1 MSFRIFRF
9 SVCEHRFHLS
19 CCVHPTKFS
28 ETLTV
33 IYNLFKIVCELKGTL
48 TLNSGVVA
56 RFGILAIIG
65 ASLILSS
72 LAASADQ
79 VAGTVDFRYRIPI
92 NALSKGTVAAV
103 NVNVADSVETGTVL
117 IEFNPTRQAAK
128 VRARQSQV
136 DRIQIALDSASAKFE
151 RQQELFDR
159 GSLSLLAYE
168 ESEIEVRTVRA
179 QLVEAQ
185 AKLDAAKIR
194 LQDTRLISPIDA
206 IVLEKNVHPGMNVLP
221 NESIQP
227 LMVLG
232 SAQEYV
238 VRVTV
243 PFEQRVLIEAGN
255 RFQVMLHILNYLP
268 DVNFV
273 ARYLAEVEF
282 STLDPITAKNGMQYP
297 VNLHFREESALIL
310 PGTPATV
317 IFE

>member
-1 MSFRIFRF
+1 M
-9 SVCEHRFHLS
+9 
-19 CCVHPTKFS
+19 
-28 ETLTV
+28 
-33 IYNLFKIVCELKGTL
+33 
-48 TLNSGVVA
+48 NSRVVA
-56 RFGILAIIG
+56 RFSVLTMIG
-65 ASLILSS
+65 GLLILSS
-72 LAASADQ
+72 LATSADQ
-79 VAGTVDFRYRIPI
+79 VTGTVDFRYRIPI

-136 DRIQIALDSASAKFE
+136 DRIKIELDSASAKFE

-168 ESEIEVRTVRA
+168 ESENEVRTVRA
-179 QLVEAQ
+179 QFVEAH
-185 AKLDAAKIR
+185 AKLDAAKFR
-194 LQDTRLISPIDA
+194 LQNTRLLSPIDA
-206 IVLEKNVHPGMNVLP
+206 IVLKKNVYPGMNILP
-221 NESIQP
+221 DESIQP

-243 PFEQRVLIEAGN
+243 PYEQRMLIEAGN
-255 RFQVMLHILNYLP
+255 RFQVMVHAPNYLP

-297 VNLHFREESALIL
+297 VNLHFREESALFL

>member
-1 MSFRIFRF
+1 MTLNLT
-9 SVCEHRFHLS
+9 V
-19 CCVHPTKFS
+19 KFS
-28 ETLTV
+28 ALT
-33 IYNLFKIVCELKGTL
+33 IF
-48 TLNSGVVA
+48 GVA
-56 RFGILAIIG
+56 LM
-65 ASLILSS
+65 LSS
-72 LAASADQ
+72 LVASADQ

-103 NVNVADSVETGTVL
+103 NVNVGDSVETGTVL
-117 IEFNPTRQAAK
+117 IEFDPAHQAAR
-128 VRARQSQV
+128 VSARQSRV
-136 DRIQIALDSASAKFE
+136 DRMQIELDSASAKFE

-168 ESEIEVRTVRA
+168 ESENAVRTVRT

-194 LQDTRLISPIDA
+194 LQNTRLISPIDA
-206 IVLEKNVHPGMNVLP
+206 VVLEKNVHPGMNILP
-221 NESIQP
+221 DESLQP

-243 PFEQRVLIEAGN
+243 PYEQRMLIEAGN
-255 RFQVMLHILNYLP
+255 RFQVMVHTPNDLP

-282 STLDPITAKNGMQYP
+282 STLDPIAVKIGMQYP

-317 IFE
+317 VFE

>member
-1 MSFRIFRF
+1 MTLNLT
-9 SVCEHRFHLS
+9 V
-19 CCVHPTKFS
+19 KFS
-28 ETLTV
+28 ALT
-33 IYNLFKIVCELKGTL
+33 IF
-48 TLNSGVVA
+48 GVA
-56 RFGILAIIG
+56 LM
-65 ASLILSS
+65 LSS
-72 LAASADQ
+72 LVASADQ

-103 NVNVADSVETGTVL
+103 NVNVGDSVETGTVL
-117 IEFNPTRQAAK
+117 IEFDPAHQAAR
-128 VRARQSQV
+128 VSARQSRV
-136 DRIQIALDSASAKFE
+136 DRMQIELDSASAKFE

-168 ESEIEVRTVRA
+168 ESENAVRTVRT

-194 LQDTRLISPIDA
+194 LQNTRLISPIDA
-206 IVLEKNVHPGMNVLP
+206 VVLEKNVHPGMNILP
-221 NESIQP
+221 DESLQP

-243 PFEQRVLIEAGN
+243 PYEQRMLIEAGN
-255 RFQVMLHILNYLP
+255 RFQVMVHTPNDLP

-282 STLDPITAKNGMQYP
+282 STLDPIAVKNGMQYP

-317 IFE
+317 VFE

>member
-1 MSFRIFRF
+1 MRC
-9 SVCEHRFHLS
+9 SVCELRYHLS
-19 CCVHPTKFS
+19 CCVRPTKFS

-33 IYNLFKIVCELKGTL
+33 IYNLFEIVCEPKGAL

-56 RFGILAIIG
+56 RFSILTMIG

-117 IEFNPTRQAAK
+117 IEFDPTRQTAK

-136 DRIQIALDSASAKFE
+136 DRIQIELDSVSAKFE

-168 ESEIEVRTVRA
+168 ESENEVKIVRA

-185 AKLDAAKIR
+185 AKLDAAKFR
-194 LQDTRLISPIDA
+194 LQNTRLISPIDA
-206 IVLEKNVHPGMNVLP
+206 VVLENNVHPGMNIRP
-221 NESIQP
+221 DESIQP

-243 PFEQRVLIEAGN
+243 PYEQRMLIEAGN
-255 RFQVMLHILNYLP
+255 RFQVMVHAPNYLP
-268 DVNFV
+268 EVNFV

-282 STLDPITAKNGMQYP
+282 STLDPKTAKNGMQYP

>member
-1 MSFRIFRF
+1 MTLNLT
-9 SVCEHRFHLS
+9 V
-19 CCVHPTKFS
+19 KFS
-28 ETLTV
+28 ALT
-33 IYNLFKIVCELKGTL
+33 IF
-48 TLNSGVVA
+48 GVA
-56 RFGILAIIG
+56 LM
-65 ASLILSS
+65 LSS
-72 LAASADQ
+72 LVASADQ

-103 NVNVADSVETGTVL
+103 NVNVGDSVETVETGTVL
-117 IEFNPTRQAAK
+117 IEFDPAHQAAR
-128 VRARQSQV
+128 VSARQSRV
-136 DRIQIALDSASAKFE
+136 DRMQIELDSASAKFE

-168 ESEIEVRTVRA
+168 ESENAVRTVRT

-194 LQDTRLISPIDA
+194 LQNTRLISPIDA
-206 IVLEKNVHPGMNVLP
+206 VVLEKNVHPGMNILP
-221 NESIQP
+221 DESLQP

-243 PFEQRVLIEAGN
+243 PYEQRMLIEAGN
-255 RFQVMLHILNYLP
+255 RFQVMVHTPNDLP

-282 STLDPITAKNGMQYP
+282 SIEFSTLDPIAVKNGMQYP

-317 IFE
+317 VFE

>member
-1 MSFRIFRF
+1 M
-9 SVCEHRFHLS
+9 
-19 CCVHPTKFS
+19 
-28 ETLTV
+28 
-33 IYNLFKIVCELKGTL
+33 IYNLFKIVCEPKGAL
-48 TLNSGVVA
+48 TLNSRVVA
-56 RFGILAIIG
+56 RFSVLTMIG
-65 ASLILSS
+65 GLLILSS

-79 VAGTVDFRYRIPI
+79 VTGTVDFRYRIPI

-117 IEFNPTRQAAK
+117 IEFDPTRQAAK

-136 DRIQIALDSASAKFE
+136 DRIQIELDSASAKFE

-168 ESEIEVRTVRA
+168 ESENEVRTVRA

-185 AKLDAAKIR
+185 AKLDAAKFRI
-194 LQDTRLISPIDA
+194 QNTRLISPIDA
-206 IVLEKNVHPGMNVLP
+206 IVLKKNVHPGMNILP
-221 NESIQP
+221 DESLQP

-243 PFEQRVLIEAGN
+243 PYEQRMLIEAGN
-255 RFQVMLHILNYLP
+255 RFQVMVHTPNDLP

>member
-1 MSFRIFRF
+1 M
-9 SVCEHRFHLS
+9 
-19 CCVHPTKFS
+19 
-28 ETLTV
+28 
-33 IYNLFKIVCELKGTL
+33 
-48 TLNSGVVA
+48 NSGVVA
-56 RFGILAIIG
+56 RFSILAMIG

-79 VAGTVDFRYRIPI
+79 VVGTVDFRYRIPI

-103 NVNVADSVETGTVL
+103 NVNVADSVEIGTVL
-117 IEFNPTRQAAK
+117 IEFDPARQAAR
-128 VRARQSQV
+128 VRARQSRV
-136 DRIQIALDSASAKFE
+136 DRMQIELDSASAKFE

-168 ESEIEVRTVRA
+168 ESENEVRTVRA

-194 LQDTRLISPIDA
+194 LQNTRLISPIDA
-206 IVLEKNVHPGMNVLP
+206 VVLEKNVHPGMNIRP
-221 NESIQP
+221 DESLQP

-238 VRVTV
+238 VRITV
-243 PFEQRVLIEAGN
+243 SYEQRMLIEAGN
-255 RFQVMLHILNYLP
+255 RFQVMVHAPSYLSEV
-268 DVNFV
+268 DFV

-282 STLDPITAKNGMQYP
+282 STLDPIIAKKGMQYP
-297 VNLHFREESALIL
+297 VNLRFREESALVL

>member
-1 MSFRIFRF
+1 MTLRLTAIFTA
-9 SVCEHRFHLS
+9 L
-19 CCVHPTKFS
+19 TILGA
-28 ETLTV
+28 TLM
-33 IYNLFKIVCELKGTL
+33 
-48 TLNSGVVA
+48 
-56 RFGILAIIG
+56 
-65 ASLILSS
+65 LSS
-72 LAASADQ
+72 LVAHADQ

-103 NVNVADSVETGTVL
+103 NVNVGDSVEAGTVL
-117 IEFNPTRQAAK
+117 IEFDPARQAAR
-128 VRARQSQV
+128 VRARQSRV
-136 DRIQIALDSASAKFE
+136 DRMQIELDSASAKFE

-168 ESEIEVRTVRA
+168 ESENEVRTVRA

-194 LQDTRLISPIDA
+194 LQNTRLISPIDA
-206 IVLEKNVHPGMNVLP
+206 VVLEKNVHPGMNILP
-221 NESIQP
+221 DESLQP

-243 PFEQRVLIEAGN
+243 PYEQRMLIEAGN
-255 RFQVMLHILNYLP
+255 RFQVMVHTPNDLP

-282 STLDPITAKNGMQYP
+282 STLDPIAAKNGMQYP

-317 IFE
+317 VFE

>member
-1 MSFRIFRF
+1 MRC
-9 SVCEHRFHLS
+9 SVCELRFNLS
-19 CCVHPTKFS
+19 CCLRPTKFS
-28 ETLTV
+28 ETSTV
-33 IYNLFKIVCELKGTL
+33 IYNLFKIVCELKGTF

-56 RFGILAIIG
+56 RFGILTTIG
-65 ASLILSS
+65 ALLILSS

-79 VAGTVDFRYRIPI
+79 VTGTVDFRYRIPI

-103 NVNVADSVETGTVL
+103 NVNVADSVEIGTVL
-117 IEFNPTRQAAK
+117 IEFDPAHQAAR
-128 VRARQSQV
+128 VRARQSRV
-136 DRIQIALDSASAKFE
+136 DRMQIELDSASAKFE

-168 ESEIEVRTVRA
+168 ESENEVRTVRA

-185 AKLDAAKIR
+185 AILEAAKIR
-194 LQDTRLISPIDA
+194 LQNTRLISPIDA
-206 IVLEKNVHPGMNVLP
+206 VVLENNVHPGMNIRP
-221 NESIQP
+221 DESIQP

-243 PFEQRVLIEAGN
+243 PFEQRMLIETGN
-255 RFQVMLHILNYLP
+255 RFQVMVHTPNYLP